1 MFRVA
6 VRFDRGKRKRRRR
19 KRRRSSSGCKQ
30 LRFFSGSVLRS
41 AQMEHTIFLLLLILL
56 LGTAVPSAAD
66 WTLVLLH
73 TNDVHAR
80 VEETSVH
87 SIKCGREEKCY
98 GGVAR
103 RATEIRRIRSEEPN
117 VLLLDAGD
125 QFQGTVW
132 FTLYK
137 GAEAAHFMNR
147 LGYDAMVFGNHE
159 FDNGVDGLMKPFLR
173 DINCSIL
180 SANIRP
186 DSTLASTFGAA
197 FQPYK
202 IFEVGGQRVGVVGY
216 TSRETP
222 ALSQPGPHLDF
233 LEEVSTLQPIVDK
246 LKTLGVN
253 KIIALGHSGIAVDR
267 LIARK
272 VRGVDVVIGGH
283 TNTFLYTG
291 QPPSLERLEGDYP
304 IMEVSDDGRRVPVVQ
319 AYAFGKYLG
328 FLKVTFDDGGNVVRS
343 TGNPILLDNSIKQD
357 AAVLAEV
364 EAWKQN
370 LTSFTAQVVGKTL
383 VFLNASQSACR
394 FHECNLG
401 NLICDAMVDNYT
413 RSFDGQRWSNVSACI
428 MNGGGIRSS
437 IDERIYNGSVT
448 LEDLLTV
455 LPFAGTFD
463 RVLLK
468 GSTLRAAFEHGAH
481 RYGSKA
487 GEFLQVSGLRV
498 VLDVS
503 RPAGRRV
510 RSLSILCTQC
520 RVPRY
525 DPVRDAAVYA
535 VVLPSYLVTGG
546 DGFNVIKNGIL
557 EHSIGEPNPPVLT
570 RFCGSDTVLTRFCF
584 SRPSGRLGA
593 VQLHEEE
600 GMALSGRGGTHH
612 GPQPGPRPAGHPGL
626 TGFTGSVRVELL
638 NLQQSH
644 QNHSRTLILVS

>member
-1 MFRVA
+1 
-6 VRFDRGKRKRRRR
+6 
-19 KRRRSSSGCKQ
+19 
-30 LRFFSGSVLRS
+30 
-41 AQMEHTIFLLLLILL
+41 MEHTIFLLIILL
-56 LGTAVPSAAD
+56 LGTAVPSGAD

-87 SIKCGREEKCY
+87 SIKCGRSEKCY

-103 RATEIRRIRSEEPN
+103 RATEIRRIRNEEPN

-125 QFQGTVW
+125 QFQGMVW

-159 FDNGVDGLMKPFLR
+159 FDNGVDGLMEPFLR
-173 DINCSIL
+173 DINCSVL

-233 LEEVSTLQPIVDK
+233 LDEVSALQPVVDK
-246 LKTLGVN
+246 LETLGVN
-253 KIIALGHSGIAVDR
+253 KVIALGHSGITIDR

-291 QPPSLERLEGDYP
+291 QPPSLEKPEGDYP
-304 IMEVSDDGRRVPVVQ
+304 IMEESEDGRRVPVVQ

-343 TGNPILLDNSIKQD
+343 TGNPILLDSSIQQD
-357 AAVLAEV
+357 MAVLAEV

-370 LTSFTAQVVGKTL
+370 LTSFTGRVVGKTL

-394 FHECNLG
+394 FQECNLG

-413 RSFDGQRWSNVSACI
+413 RSFDGEQWSHVSACI

-437 IDERIYNGSVT
+437 IDERTYNGSVT

-455 LPFAGTFD
+455 LPFGGTFD
-463 RVLLK
+463 LVQLK

-481 RYGSKA
+481 RHGSKA

-510 RSLSILCTQC
+510 RSLSILCTRC

-525 DPVRDAAVYA
+525 DPVQDAALYT

-557 EHSIGEPNPPVLT
+557 KHSIGHLDVLVLSNYMEKKGWVYPAMEG
-570 RFCGSDTVLTRFCF
+570 RITVL
-584 SRPSGRLGA
+584 SRAPALQATLSSLGLL
-593 VQLHEEE
+593 VLFV
-600 GMALSGRGGTHH
+600 LSC
-612 GPQPGPRPAGHPGL
+612 
-626 TGFTGSVRVELL
+626 
-638 NLQQSH
+638 
-644 QNHSRTLILVS
+644 